1 MKQVRAR
8 LLPLAVAA
16 CLAAGCAAPPGTAK
30 PAPVVSRPVSESEN
44 LLGYYHTLR
53 GLSAADLGKEHE
65 LARQA
70 YARARTDYN
79 RVRYAMVLTVP
90 NATSHD
96 DARALE
102 MLEPVAKNPGAQLQP
117 LASLLASHL
126 QERKKLDA
134 TAQAL
139 QQKLEALR
147 SLERSIIERK
157 R

>member
-1 MKQVRAR
+1 MRGR
-8 LLPLAVAA
+8 LLLLAGA
-16 CLAAGCAAPPGTAK
+16 CLAAGCAPPGTIK
-30 PAPVVSRPVSESEN
+30 PAPVVARPVSDAEN
-44 LLGYYHTLR
+44 LLGYYHNLR

-90 NATSHD
+90 NATFHD

-102 MLEPVAKNPGAQLQP
+102 MLDPVAKNPGGPLQP
-117 LASLLASHL
+117 LAGLLASHL
-126 QERKKLDA
+126 QERRKLDA
-134 TAQAL
+134 NAQAL
-139 QQKLEALR
+139 QQKLDALR

>member
-1 MKQVRAR
+1 MTAR
-8 LLPLAVAA
+8 GRLFVLGLGA
-16 CLAAGCAAPPGTAK
+16 CLAAGCATPPGAVK
-30 PAPVVSRPVSESEN
+30 PAPVVARPVSESEN
-44 LLGYYHTLR
+44 LLGYYHSLR

-90 NATSHD
+90 SSTFHD

-102 MLEPVAKNPGAQLQP
+102 MLEPVARNPAGQLQP
-117 LASLLASHL
+117 LASLLAGHL

-134 TAQAL
+134 NAQAL
-139 QQKLEALR
+139 QQKLDALR
-147 SLERSIIERK
+147 SLERSMIERK